1 MFESNSEELKPSIE
15 KFEQMLKTNHI
26 YFFDAQEFE
35 DIVLHYIGYG
45 QNQLAKKAIKMGLDQ
60 HPHDIE
66 LLLLQSEMLIIDDKY
81 EAAQALLN
89 YIESLSPLNE
99 EIFLQRATLASK
111 KGIHEIAVD
120 NLNKA
125 LNITEDPLEIWN
137 LLGMEYLL
145 AEDYHN
151 AEYFFKNCVLDNS
164 DDYPAL
170 YNLLY
175 CYYIINIAH
184 TIQNVKCYFTKCV

>member
-1 MFESNSEELKPSIE
+1 MPESNSEEFKPSIG

-60 HPHDIE
+60 HPQNIE
-66 LLLLQSEMLIIDDKY
+66 LVLLQSEMLIIDDKY
-81 EAAQALLN
+81 EAAQTLLN

-145 AEDYHN
+145 AED
-151 AEYFFKNCVLDNS
+151 
-164 DDYPAL
+164 
-170 YNLLY
+170 
-175 CYYIINIAH
+175 
-184 TIQNVKCYFTKCV
+184 